1 MASNSKM
8 EIKKFNG
15 KSFELWK
22 LKMEDLLVERDQWIA
37 VDPGTTPTGTSADDW
52 KKMDRKAKSTIR
64 LCLSD
69 SVLLNVSE
77 EATAKDLWE
86 KLGKLYQSKS
96 LVNKLFLRKKLY
108 NLRMRDGDS
117 VAEHLN
123 AFNTVVS
130 QLVSVDIKISDE
142 DKCISLLCSLPD
154 SWDSLVVAIGSN
166 TTSLKFEEVVS
177 SLLSEEMRR
186 KNMEGHSTDALFA
199 RGRSH
204 ERNRSNFSSGRSK
217 SKGRSKSPGKFRRV
231 CWRCGKEG
239 HYKKQCRSKVEKK
252 KGSEESSSTEEKTSK
267 EEGGDV
273 YLASSS
279 THADHEAWLID
290 SGASFHMTPHR
301 EWFCEYEKYDGGN
314 VFLGNDSTTR
324 IIGKGRVK
332 LRLIDGRIRTLP
344 GVLHIPGMARN
355 LISVSKMEDVGV
367 RTIFEKGTCRMVRG
381 AMVLMRGVR
390 FGTLY
395 KLLGSTISDECNS
408 SIVPDIEVEEERT
421 PTVSGEKAMLWHQRL
436 GHIGEKGL
444 RLLHGKGMVEGMSN
458 CLCKEYNTYPTLMN
472 AGATFQRSMDIAFIG
487 EKEQFVVIYL
497 DDITGFS
504 GSDKEHCY
512 HLRKVFSKCRRF
524 GISLNPKKSLFSMME
539 GKLLGHIVSTEG
551 VRIDPNRVEEIQTL
565 SLPRSKKEVQAFL

>member
-8 EIKKFNG
+8 EIEKFNG
-15 KSFELWK
+15 KRFELWK
-22 LKMEDLLVERDQWIA
+22 LKMEDLLVDRDQWIA
-37 VDPGTTPTGTSADDW
+37 VDPGTAPTGTSADDW

-186 KNMEGHSTDALFA
+186 KNMEGHSTDTLFA
-199 RGRSH
+199 RGRSQ
-204 ERNRSNFSSGRSK
+204 ERNKSNFSSGRSK
-217 SKGRSKSPGKFRRV
+217 SKGRSKSPGKFGRV

-324 IIGKGRVK
+324 IIGRGRVK

-367 RTIFEKGTCRMVRG
+367 KTIFEKGTCRMVRG

-395 KLLGSTISDECNS
+395 KLLGSTISDGCNS

-421 PTVSGEKAMLWHQRL
+421 PTVSGEKVMLWHQRL

-458 CLCKEYNTYPTLMN
+458 
-472 AGATFQRSMDIAFIG
+472 FS
-487 EKEQFVVIYL
+487 L
-497 DDITGFS
+497 DFDFC
-504 GSDKEHCY
+504 EHCLY
-512 HLRKVFSKCRRF
+512 
-524 GISLNPKKSLFSMME
+524 
-539 GKLLGHIVSTEG
+539 GK
-551 VRIDPNRVEEIQTL
+551 
-565 SLPRSKKEVQAFL
+565 